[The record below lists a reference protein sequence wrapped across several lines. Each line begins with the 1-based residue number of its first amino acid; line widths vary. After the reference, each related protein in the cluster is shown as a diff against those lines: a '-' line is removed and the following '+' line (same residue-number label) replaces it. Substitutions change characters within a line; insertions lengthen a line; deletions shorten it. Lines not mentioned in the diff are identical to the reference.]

1 MVRQR
6 ERFHSGA
13 AGQSCVGVWGQ
24 GESHSPCVWHM
35 FQTNINYVTLYSST
49 ESVSWLSL
57 LSWKVRRRT
66 WISTTTACPTYRL
79 WAQTTWAWTAA
90 WPATTKTQRMRAG
103 LTPTTSWTRH
113 WTSHSRCRP
122 SVDHQSPYCQMRWER
137 PLILH
142 SVHVDLL
149 SYWCLFNP
157 TLPTLLC
164 VYVCVC
170 VCVYVCVEASPWT
183 PGSYEE
189 VREQRGVEQRA
200 QPSPLVCPWA
210 PEGEILPLLPP
221 HEHRSIAGD
230 VILTETHP
238 TAEQSFQMVR
248 YVTHNPLLWQ
258 VRAQTRTDSTR
269 SYDSHSSSTISS
281 DAAGGNRPPP
291 PPVALKPSLNRLN
304 QSSEEQSPGK
314 EEPDPANKSFLGK
327 VSVIII
333 SLSGAV
339 IDEQSSSCSG
349 LLNLMFPL

>member
-1 MVRQR
+1 MRRSGSR
-6 ERFHSGA
+6 EVLNR
-13 AGQSCVGVWGQ
+13 
-24 GESHSPCVWHM
+24 EPSPPPSFVP
-35 FQTNINYVTLYSST
+35 
-49 ESVSWLSL
+49 EPP
-57 LSWKVRRRT
+57 KVR
-66 WISTTTACPTYRL
+66 S
-79 WAQTTWAWTAA
+79 
-90 WPATTKTQRMRAG
+90 
-103 LTPTTSWTRH
+103 S
-113 WTSHSRCRP
+113 
-122 SVDHQSPYCQMRWER
+122 
-137 PLILH
+137 
-142 SVHVDLL
+142 
-149 SYWCLFNP
+149 
-157 TLPTLLC
+157 
-164 VYVCVC
+164 
-170 VCVYVCVEASPWT
+170 
-183 PGSYEE
+183 
-189 VREQRGVEQRA
+189 
-200 QPSPLVCPWA
+200 
-210 PEGEILPLLPP
+210 PLLPP

-238 TAEQSFQMVR
+238 TAEQSFQMVQ